1 MTTEIEKRYEE
12 RKLIKKETRV
22 TILIGLALLGSVF
35 IYGLLAY
42 FIKTEPMMDKEPLK
56 NLYDMMNLIVIV
68 ILIAVLGVR
77 RSIYYSPRFIKD
89 DFTLTQVLQK
99 WRAIDILLMAVSET
113 IPICG
118 LVITLLGM
126 PFDKTFHFFVGG
138 GLLMVILI
146 PVGIKVRSKISILR
160 KTHPDI

>member
-22 TILIGLALLGSVF
+22 TIMIGLALLGTVF
-35 IYGLLAY
+35 IYSLLAY
-42 FIKTEPMMDKEPLK
+42 FIKVKPMMDKQSLK
-56 NLYDMMNLIVIV
+56 NFYDMMNLIVIV
-68 ILIAVLGVR
+68 MMVVILGVR

-99 WRAIDILLMAVSET
+99 WRTIDILLMAAAET
-113 IPICG
+113 IPIAG
-118 LVITLLGM
+118 LMVTFMGM

-138 GLLMVILI
+138 ALLMVILI
-146 PVGIKVRSKISILR
+146 PVGIKVRSKISILK

>member
-12 RKLIKKETRV
+12 RKLIKKETGITV
-22 TILIGLALLGSVF
+22 TIGLAMLGTVF

-42 FIKTEPMMDKEPLK
+42 FIKVEPMLDKEPLK

-68 ILIAVLGVR
+68 LLVVILGVR
-77 RSIYYSPRFIKD
+77 RSIYYSPRFIKE

-99 WRAIDILLMAVSET
+99 WRAIDIMLMAVAET
-113 IPICG
+113 IPLCG
-118 LVITLLGM
+118 LVVTFLGM
-126 PFDKTFHFFVGG
+126 PFEKTFHFFVGG
-138 GLLMVILI
+138 ALLMVILI
-146 PVGIKVRSKISILR
+146 PMGIKVRSKISILK

>member
-12 RKLIKKETRV
+12 RKLIKKETGITV
-22 TILIGLALLGSVF
+22 TIGLAMLGTVF

-42 FIKTEPMMDKEPLK
+42 FIKTEPMLDKEPLK

-68 ILIAVLGVR
+68 LLVVVLGVR
-77 RSIYYSPRFIKD
+77 RSIYYSPRFIKE

-99 WRAIDILLMAVSET
+99 WRAIDIMLMAVAET
-113 IPICG
+113 IPLCG
-118 LVITLLGM
+118 LVVTFLGM
-126 PFDKTFHFFVGG
+126 PFEKTFHFFVGG
-138 GLLMVILI
+138 ALLMVILI
-146 PVGIKVRSKISILR
+146 PMGIKVRSKISILK